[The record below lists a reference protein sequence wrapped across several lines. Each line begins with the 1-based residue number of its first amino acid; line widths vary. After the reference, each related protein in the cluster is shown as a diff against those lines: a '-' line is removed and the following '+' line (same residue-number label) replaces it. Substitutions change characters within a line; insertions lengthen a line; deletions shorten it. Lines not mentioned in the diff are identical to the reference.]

1 MPDLSYV
8 GTENV
13 LLTFLLEVFLP
24 GHSVNFQMPS
34 CFGSVCSRDPF
45 VDINEEREK
54 YSSFFK
60 SRGHC
65 RSIQ

>member
-45 VDINEEREK
+45 VDINEEREILIL
-54 YSSFFK
+54 F
-60 SRGHC
+60 
-65 RSIQ
+65 